1 MTTMLLTTSQ
11 GWYKNIQRKK
21 ENIMKKFLTLLA
33 CVLVLTTAVLMSACD
48 DQGDTQ
54 DTTAATE
61 AATEAVTEAATEEV
75 TDAPATQAPATQA
88 PETDAPATDA
98 PAVETEA
105 PETEAPETEAPA
117 TEVATTAPEVVAT
130 LNGKTPAEMVA
141 GLPAVYGK
149 NYTASNKL
157 TMAIKMNMEG
167 MNMEMEMVEDI
178 WVMMDGN
185 NVYNKA
191 EASDGEGGKT
201 VSELWYVDGVI
212 YTEDY
217 DDEFNPIKVR
227 IEMTPEQVTE
237 YGFLDLDDEIF
248 MATPAAW
255 LKNVSFEK
263 VEDIY
268 IVSVK
273 ANAQQVKEHAE
284 LLELAELEAT
294 GSTVKSM
301 TQSYYFNADGSL
313 AYAEY
318 IVDMDMNG
326 ADCLMTNKIVVTEVG
341 TTQVNAPA
349 NADQYQPIT
358 LE

>member
-1 MTTMLLTTSQ
+1 
-11 GWYKNIQRKK
+11 
-21 ENIMKKFLTLLA
+21 MKKFLTLLA

-54 DTTAATE
+54 DTTVATE

-75 TDAPATQAPATQA
+75 TDAPATQAPAT
-88 PETDAPATDA
+88 EA

-105 PETEAPETEAPA
+105 PATQAPATEAPETEAA
-117 TEVATTAPEVVAT
+117 TVAPEIVAT
-130 LNGKTPAEMVA
+130 LNGKTAAEMVA
-141 GLPAVYGK
+141 GISATYGK
-149 NYTASNKL
+149 NYTAYNQL
-157 TMAIKMNMEG
+157 TMAITMNMEG

-217 DDEFNPIKVR
+217 DEELNPIKVR

-237 YGFLDLDDEIF
+237 YGFMDMDDELF
-248 MATPAAW
+248 MPTPAKW
-255 LKNVSFEK
+255 LENISFEK
-263 VEDIY
+263 LEDMY

-284 LLELAELEAT
+284 LLELAELEAA

-301 TQSYYFNADGSL
+301 KQSYYFNADGSL

-318 IVDMDMNG
+318 ILDMDMNG

-341 TTQVNAPA
+341 TTQVNVPE